1 MKYSIGHVSSVAR
14 RFHINATLSVSEPV
28 SSSGIVSSAT
38 SKLINAYQLPKLTS
52 DNQLKLEPIGS
63 SNSHAASVSLPPSLP
78 VNIRR
83 GLLLALQGDP
93 AHVSIK
99 PHFLSPLKRFLYGN
113 LTSRYTQI
121 ISTDTTLLLVSAR
134 AETAM
139 PRLFRVSSAKAL
151 ASIVLDGKSDW
162 ALLKRDALHIYGGP
176 SLNVETVKVPLRI
189 SRQLAK
195 SLNSRTRLETGIFSW
210 LRVGYTFVGGRGVIG
225 VVGNGLIY
233 SVDVAEGDEV
243 AVSKS
248 CLVGVSV
255 NGPQDLQ
262 NSLVKLEQKPVHVP
276 AIIMPPP
283 RVALVK
289 TWRDIV
295 MNIKHYSWITAKALK
310 DVWFWFR
317 QHTSETP
324 SFVKVIGP
332 RTVLLQS
339 GDSVDSYEK
348 AFEVPS
354 LESYGTVAPSV
365 DVPIPRVAADYM
377 NTVTVGPKGVT
388 IDSTDS
394 FVKK

>member
-1 MKYSIGHVSSVAR
+1 MKYSIGRVSRVSR
-14 RFHINATLSVSEPV
+14 RFHINANLSVGEPV
-28 SSSGIVSSAT
+28 SSSRILTASS
-38 SKLINAYQLPKLTS
+38 SLINAYQLPKLTS
-52 DNQLKLEPIGS
+52 DNQLQLEPIGT

-78 VNIRR
+78 VHIRR

-99 PHFLSPLKRFLYGN
+99 PHFLNVFKRLLYGN

-121 ISTDTTLLLVSAR
+121 VSTETTLLLVSAR
-134 AETAM
+134 ADTPV
-139 PRLFRVSSAKAL
+139 PRLFKVSSPKAL
-151 ASIVLDGKSDW
+151 ATVVLDGKCDW

-195 SLNSRTRLETGIFSW
+195 SLNSRSRTETGLSSW
-210 LRVGYTFVGGRGVIG
+210 LRLGYTFVGGRGVIG

-255 NGPQDLQ
+255 NGPKDLQ
-262 NSLVKLEQKPVHVP
+262 NSVVKLEQKPVHVP
-276 AIIMPPP
+276 AVIMPPP
-283 RVALVK
+283 RVAQVK
-289 TWRDIV
+289 TWRDAV
-295 MNIKHYSWITAKALK
+295 MNTKHYSWIAAKALK
-310 DVWFWFR
+310 DAWYFVRR
-317 QHTSETP
+317 QTSETP
-324 SFVKVIGP
+324 SFVKIVGP

-339 GDSVDSYEK
+339 GDALDSYEK

-354 LESYGTVAPSV
+354 LESYGTFVPAA
-365 DVPIPRVAADYM
+365 DVPIPRVPADYL
-377 NTVTVGPKGVT
+377 NTVTVGPKGVS
-388 IDSTDS
+388 IESTDS